1 MWTYIIKRP
10 FLFIRNRLYN
20 GFINYYLIL
29 ENKGFTLLEVF
40 VSVAIMGAALAILLG
55 AVNRNLILAS
65 NSKNLTIASTLAQ
78 KKLSEIELDGYP
90 EIREEEG
97 VFNEA
102 PEFKWFLRVFPYEI
116 PTLET
121 EIRIVVLRVTWD
133 EGKRD
138 FQISMAMADY

>member
-1 MWTYIIKRP
+1 MLTYSINRP

-20 GFINYYLIL
+20 GVINNYLIF
-29 ENKGFTLLEVF
+29 EDKGFTLLEVL
-40 VSVAIMGAALAILLG
+40 VALAIMGAALAILLG

-78 KKLSEIELDGYP
+78 KKLSEIELNGYP

-102 PEFKWFLRVFPYEI
+102 PEFKWFLRVIPYEL

-121 EIRIVVLRVTWD
+121 EIRIVILRVTWD
-133 EGKRD
+133 EGKKD

>member
-1 MWTYIIKRP
+1 MLTYSINRP
-10 FLFIRNRLYN
+10 FLFIRNKFYK
-20 GFINYYLIL
+20 GVINNYLIF
-29 ENKGFTLLEVF
+29 EDKGFTLLEVL
-40 VSVAIMGAALAILLG
+40 VALAIMGAALAILLG

-78 KKLSEIELDGYP
+78 KKISEIELGGYP
-90 EIREEEG
+90 EITEEEG

-102 PEFKWFLRVFPYEI
+102 PEFKWFLRVIPYEL

-121 EIRIVVLRVTWD
+121 EIRIIILRVTWD
-133 EGKRD
+133 EGKKD